1 MFKDDKIL
9 LKMSF
14 SYNYKNPILIEEK
27 ELIIPPL
34 GFHNTG
40 SICYFNSLIQCL
52 LSSKNFLKFILYD
65 KEDPMFIE
73 FLKNIINDSWDM
85 VFTTRLL
92 QTHNIVNGN
101 QSSSEYFI
109 ILVDLLKLEN
119 IFECHHIIK
128 SICRNCGH
136 SKQSKDI
143 SYCTLINDNIKEFF
157 NFIDS
162 VDNVICDNCK
172 NRSTFDREKIIN
184 GIPPVI
190 VLSFNK
196 YFGKRN
202 ISYPPYFS
210 NNVVEYKLVGS
221 VEHFGVLGAGHYIAR
236 MNRNGKY
243 YIADDSRVSDIA
255 DINPIDET
263 YMAFYERV
271 K

>member
-1 MFKDDKIL
+1 
-9 LKMSF
+9 MS
-14 SYNYKNPILIEEK
+14 SDNYKSPLFIEEK
-27 ELIIPPL
+27 ELVIPPL

-52 LSSKNFLKFILYD
+52 LSSNNFLKFILYD
-65 KEDPMFIE
+65 KEDSMFEE
-73 FLKNIINDSWDM
+73 FLRNVTNDSWDM

-92 QTHNIVNGN
+92 QKYNIVQGN

-128 SICRNCGH
+128 SICRNCGN

-157 NFIDS
+157 KFDDS
-162 VDNVICDNCK
+162 VDNVVCDNCK
-172 NRSTFDREKIIN
+172 IRSTLDRQKIIY

-210 NNVVEYKLVGS
+210 YEDVEYKLIGT
-221 VEHFGVLGAGHYIAR
+221 VEHFGVLGAGHYISR
-236 MNRNGKY
+236 VNRNGKY
-243 YIADDSRVSDIA
+243 YIADDSRVSDIS
-255 DINPIDET
+255 DIDPKEET
-263 YMAFYERV
+263 YMAFYERIR
-271 K
+271 